1 MSAAVKAKNRLAMK
15 IFQAE
20 RGKAMAV
27 FPLQQA
33 FNLRALG
40 FRDKR
45 HGLLGRQRDLKRAV
59 IGRQPES
66 QFGALRGIPP
76 VTGQ

>member
-1 MSAAVKAKNRLAMK
+1 MK
-15 IFQAE
+15 IFQGE
-20 RGKAMAV
+20 GSKTVAV

-40 FRDKR
+40 FGDESNGFLR
-45 HGLLGRQRDLKRAV
+45 RQRDLKRAV
-59 IGRQPES
+59 IGRQPEG